1 MARIDIPARRLTL
14 LGASFT
20 PADTIFLFLMLIIG
34 VFGLFLLTA
43 AFGRVWCGWGCPQ
56 TVFLEEWIRPIEHL
70 VEGERGVRIKRDRG
84 PWSFDKAWRKGV
96 KWALFLMVAVIVGFS
111 FTGWFVDPMLL
122 WSGRAGTWA
131 TAFALLLT
139 TLIFLD
145 FAWFRE
151 QFCNYLCPY
160 ARFQGALTDTES
172 MIIAYDTD
180 RGEPRGPR
188 KSKLAAAARAA
199 QEPKSSG
206 ACIDC
211 NACVTVCPNGI
222 DIRNGMQLEC
232 VSCARCVDACEGVMG
247 RLHEAPLIR
256 YAPVRPR
263 FMRPRTMAYA
273 GILFTASA
281 AFLFAMTAHR
291 SLEVNINRAPGSLY
305 VVDPDG
311 WVRNTFLVRVANN
324 DLGAPAQSYD
334 LHAVGLP
341 EQAEVVTA
349 PATVPAGQQATVPFV
364 VRLPPGAARTLA
376 FDLEVRG
383 DDAAHTARA
392 AATFKGDG
400 T

>member
-1 MARIDIPARRLTL
+1 MQP
-14 LGASFT
+14 
-20 PADTIFLFLMLIIG
+20 
-34 VFGLFLLTA
+34 
-43 AFGRVWCGWGCPQ
+43 
-56 TVFLEEWIRPIEHL
+56 
-70 VEGERGVRIKRDRG
+70 
-84 PWSFDKAWRKGV
+84 
-96 KWALFLMVAVIVGFS
+96 
-111 FTGWFVDPMLL
+111 
-122 WSGRAGTWA
+122 
-131 TAFALLLT
+131 
-139 TLIFLD
+139 TLISWLRIWVICD
-145 FAWFRE
+145 
-151 QFCNYLCPY
+151 Y
-160 ARFQGALTDTES
+160 
-172 MIIAYDTD
+172 
-180 RGEPRGPR
+180 
-188 KSKLAAAARAA
+188 
-199 QEPKSSG
+199 
-206 ACIDC
+206 
-211 NACVTVCPNGI
+211 
-222 DIRNGMQLEC
+222 
-232 VSCARCVDACEGVMG
+232 
-247 RLHEAPLIR
+247 
-256 YAPVRPR
+256 
-263 FMRPRTMAYA
+263 PRTMAYA

-349 PATVPAGQQATVPFV
+349 PATVEAGQQATLPFI